1 MSTAIQ
7 VLERQLSQQEMAE
20 RVRQYHEC
28 MEPHIK
34 AVAHTLGM
42 SIRVQYLMADGELA
56 RRIYSPQEQAVLD
69 SLGEIS
75 RMYMH
80 RLGLATPP
88 GDG

>member
-1 MSTAIQ
+1 MNATQI
-7 VLERQLSQQEMAE
+7 LERQLSQQEMVE
-20 RVRQYHEC
+20 RVRQYHEL

-34 AVAHTLGM
+34 AVAHSLVVST
-42 SIRVQYLMADGELA
+42 SVQYLMAGGELA
-56 RRIYSPQEQAVLD
+56 QRICSPQEQAVLD

-75 RMYMH
+75 RMYMR